1 MKTKKSPAPLGS
13 VSSGTLRPEDLI
25 PAFLDVLRSIRPL
38 RRADRKLVRELDAIT
53 AEYDTAAFK
62 DGSTDYYLEELFTA
76 LDSYAPPYFYFGSH
90 PGDGSDFGFYLSENF
105 DEDFNDVSE
114 IGTDIVES
122 VYNLRVSDL
131 AEVPR
136 GFSGEVLLVNERGN
150 ATLYAYS
157 RGRRRE
163 VWSVV

>member
-38 RRADRKLVRELDAIT
+38 RRADRKLIREIDAAIEETGSDFYEDESAREYLD
-53 AEYDTAAFK
+53 
-62 DGSTDYYLEELFTA
+62 ELFTA
-76 LDSYAPPYFYFGSH
+76 LDSYAPPYFYFGSN
-90 PGDGSDFGFYLSENF
+90 PGDGADFGFWLSEDF
-105 DEDFNDVSE
+105 AEDFNAVSE
-114 IGTDIVES
+114 ISADIVES
-122 VYNLRVSDL
+122 VFSIRVSDL

-136 GFSGEVLLVNERGN
+136 GFSGEVLLVNDHGN

-163 VWSVV
+163 VWSIV